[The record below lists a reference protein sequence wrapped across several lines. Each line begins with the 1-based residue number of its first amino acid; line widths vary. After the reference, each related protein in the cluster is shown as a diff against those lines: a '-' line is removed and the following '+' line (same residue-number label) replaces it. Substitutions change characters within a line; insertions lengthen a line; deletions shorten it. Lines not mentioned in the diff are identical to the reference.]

1 MAEEPGPENTVP
13 LAEEFVEIG
22 KRQVERDCALVR
34 KTVAYRDEDVEIPL
48 NQEELSIERI
58 PVARVVS
65 AMPVP
70 REENGTL
77 IVPVVQERLVITKQ
91 IFLVEE
97 LHACRVRKQQIARQT
112 VRLRRE
118 EVHIE
123 HPPAHEPPFKGE

>member
-1 MAEEPGPENTVP
+1 MAEKLGPENIVP
-13 LAEEFVEIG
+13 VAEESVEIG
-22 KRQVERDCALVR
+22 KRTVERDRTLIR
-34 KTVAYRDEDVEIPL
+34 KTVAYRDEDIEIPL

-58 PVARVVS
+58 PIGRVVS
-65 AMPVP
+65 ATPVP

-77 IVPVVQERLVITKQ
+77 IVPVVEERLVVAKQ

-97 LHACRVRKQQIARQT
+97 LHVCRVRKQQIARET

-123 HPPAHEPPFKGE
+123 HPPAGEPQSKGE

>member
-22 KRQVERDCALVR
+22 KRQVERDCAPVR

-77 IVPVVQERLVITKQ
+77 IVPVVEERLVITKQ

-97 LHACRVRKQQIARQT
+97 LHVCRVRKQQIARQT

-123 HPPAHEPPFKGE
+123 HPRAHEPPFKGE

>member
-1 MAEEPGPENTVP
+1 MAEEPSPENTVP

-70 REENGTL
+70 RE
-77 IVPVVQERLVITKQ
+77 P
-91 IFLVEE
+91 
-97 LHACRVRKQQIARQT
+97 
-112 VRLRRE
+112 
-118 EVHIE
+118 
-123 HPPAHEPPFKGE
+123 

>member
-1 MAEEPGPENTVP
+1 MTEKPDPENIVPVAEES
-13 LAEEFVEIG
+13 VEIG
-22 KRQVERDCALVR
+22 KRRVERDYALIR
-34 KTVAYRDEDVEIPL
+34 KTVAHRDEDVEIPL

-58 PVARVVS
+58 PVARVVA

-77 IVPVVQERLVITKQ
+77 IVPVVEERLVITKQ

-97 LHACRVRKQQIARQT
+97 LHVCRVRKQQIARQT

-123 HPPAHEPPFKGE
+123 HPPTHEPPFKGE